1 MNFYRLLLGLVIL
14 FVACLGSAQSSYTP
28 TRGETVLKLEIEG
41 RGSLFIRL
49 FTKEA
54 PKATAHIIE
63 LVQRGFYDTKPFH
76 RVERSPKPFLAQIG
90 PTNSTEAADVRIPY
104 EDSGFSFKEAG
115 MVGLSAKPNDRD
127 SGDCQFHILLGP
139 ATFLDGSY
147 TCFGKVVFG
156 ADILGALKQGD
167 KVKKASIVR
176 G

>member
-1 MNFYRLLLGLVIL
+1 MNFYRLFLGLVIL
-14 FVACLGSAQSSYTP
+14 LATGIAVAQSSYAP
-28 TRGETVLKLEIEG
+28 ARGETILKLDIEG
-41 RGSLFIRL
+41 RGNLFIRL

-54 PKATAHIIE
+54 PKATSHIIE
-63 LVQRGFYDTKPFH
+63 LVQKGFYDTKPFH

-90 PTNSTEAADVRIPY
+90 PSNSTEAADVRIPY

-156 ADILGALKQGD
+156 LEILSALKQGD
-167 KVKKASIVR
+167 KVKKAVIMR